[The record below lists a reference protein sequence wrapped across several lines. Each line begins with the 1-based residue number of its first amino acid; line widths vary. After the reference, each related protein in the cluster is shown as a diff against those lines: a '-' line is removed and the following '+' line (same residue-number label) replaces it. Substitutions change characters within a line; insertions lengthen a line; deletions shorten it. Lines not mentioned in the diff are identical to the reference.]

1 MCVTRQ
7 GATMATVIAIVEDDP
22 DQRDNYSD
30 VLTAHGYDVRAYAD
44 KPSALAGFESE
55 LPALALLDIML
66 GEDMD
71 GGFDLCMELRKLS
84 PTLPV
89 IFLTARDSDADRI
102 SSQRMTAWDYITKP
116 VSLEF
121 LVARVHALL
130 RISEQLQQQPAEST
144 AFTVGALELNESSM
158 LVAWRGQPVNLTL
171 TEFWIIESLT
181 RNPGHVRTY
190 DALSDVTRQ
199 GLVERNTINGYIRR
213 IRNKFRELDPQFDRI
228 QTVHGTGYKWE
239 RDPE

>member
-1 MCVTRQ
+1 MP
-7 GATMATVIAIVEDDP
+7 TVIAIVEDDS

-30 VLTAHGYDVRAYAD
+30 VLTAHGYEVRAYED
-44 KPSALAGFESE
+44 RPSAEAGFARE
-55 LPALALLDIML
+55 LPDLALLDIML

-71 GGFDLCMELRKLS
+71 GGFDLCMQLRNMS
-84 PTLPV
+84 PTLPI

-130 RISEQLQQQPAEST
+130 KISDQLQSAPAGST
-144 AFTVGALELNESSM
+144 TLSVGSLELNEDSM
-158 LVAWRGQPVNLTL
+158 LVKWKGQTVSLTL

-213 IRNKFRELDPQFDRI
+213 IRNKFRDIDTGFDRI

-239 RDPE
+239 QGSA